1 VGSRGEFST
10 VCARKISPKATN
22 LCILNPGN
30 IGPTKK
36 IKDWKRFLLR
46 KNGKHPTIFFV
57 DMEIMRTLTSSLG
70 KIYTP
75 VCLALCTASSV
86 LASDMVLQK
95 VPPATVPASTKGAS
109 DLGPQATFALINY
122 SVANSRQ
129 ARALYV
135 SSGNDLK
142 LANSMIDDQSATSF
156 GFSADDR
163 SPTAV
168 IDLGKVST
176 VRKLSATYSARAG
189 SIDFYVMKS
198 LPGTTGDDLATT
210 WKVDDKALASL
221 KPVGSTVDDGTKG
234 RASVDFPATTG
245 RYVMLRW
252 TPASHADDAF
262 TVAEVTAS
270 GPDQRNLIAS
280 SRNFSSNTSERTE
293 ATDSK
298 DVADSK
304 DIGDSKDLPEVAA
317 GPPGEGPPPTLPN
330 PPPFTFIPQ
339 LEPASF

>member
-1 VGSRGEFST
+1 M
-10 VCARKISPKATN
+10 VCARKSSPKASA
-22 LCILNPGN
+22 LSILHPGK
-30 IGPTKK
+30 IGLLKK
-36 IKDWKRFLLR
+36 IENWQRFLLR
-46 KNGKHPTIFFV
+46 KNCKGPTIFFV

-70 KIYTP
+70 KIYGP

-86 LASDMVLQK
+86 LASDIVLQK
-95 VPPATVPASTKGAS
+95 VPPVTAPTSADSASR
-109 DLGPQATFALINY
+109 LGPQATFALINY
-122 SVANSRQ
+122 SLASTRQ

-156 GFSADDR
+156 GFSAEDS

-176 VRKLSATYSARAG
+176 VRHLSAMYSARAG

-198 LPGTTGDDLATT
+198 LPGTTGENSPET
-210 WKVDDKALASL
+210 WKLDDKTFASL
-221 KPVGSTVDDGTKG
+221 KPVGSTVDDGTQG

-252 TPASHADDAF
+252 TPASHADSAF

-270 GPDQRNLIAS
+270 GPNKSNLIAS
-280 SRNFSSNTSERTE
+280 SRNFSSATTE
-293 ATDSK
+293 HKVAADSK

-304 DIGDSKDLPEVAA
+304 DLGDAKDLPEPEAPA
-317 GPPGEGPPPTLPN
+317 EGPPPPLPN
-330 PPPFTFIPQ
+330 PPSFTFIPQ
-339 LEPASF
+339 LEPVSF

>member
-1 VGSRGEFST
+1 
-10 VCARKISPKATN
+10 
-22 LCILNPGN
+22 
-30 IGPTKK
+30 
-36 IKDWKRFLLR
+36 
-46 KNGKHPTIFFV
+46 
-57 DMEIMRTLTSSLG
+57 MRTLTSSLG
-70 KIYTP
+70 KIYGP

-86 LASDMVLQK
+86 LASDIVLQK
-95 VPPATVPASTKGAS
+95 VPPVTAPTSTDSASR
-109 DLGPQATFALINY
+109 LGPQATFALINY
-122 SVANSRQ
+122 SLANTRQ

-156 GFSADDR
+156 GFSAEDN

-176 VRKLSATYSARAG
+176 VRHLSATYSARPG

-198 LPGTTGDDLATT
+198 LPGTAGDNSPDT
-210 WKVDDKALASL
+210 WKLDDKTFASL
-221 KPVGSTVDDGTKG
+221 KPVGSAVDDGTQG

-252 TPASHADDAF
+252 TPASHADSAF

-280 SRNFSSNTSERTE
+280 SRNFSSAATERKV
-293 ATDSK
+293 AADSK

-304 DIGDSKDLPEVAA
+304 DLGDSKDLPEE
-317 GPPGEGPPPTLPN
+317 GPPEPPAEGPPPPLPN

-339 LEPASF
+339 LVPVSF

>member
-1 VGSRGEFST
+1 LSREKRDFPL
-10 VCARKISPKATN
+10 VCARKISPKASA
-22 LCILNPGN
+22 LFIIRPGK
-30 IGPTKK
+30 IGLLKK
-36 IKDWKRFLLR
+36 MKGWERFLLR
-46 KNGKHPTIFFV
+46 KNSKRPTIFFV

-70 KIYTP
+70 KIYGP

-86 LASDMVLQK
+86 LASDIVLQK
-95 VPPATVPASTKGAS
+95 VPPVTAPANSAA
-109 DLGPQATFALINY
+109 LGPQATFALINY
-122 SVANSRQ
+122 SLANTRQ

-156 GFSADDR
+156 GFSAEDS

-176 VRKLSATYSARAG
+176 VRHLAATYSARPG
-189 SIDFYVMKS
+189 SIDFYVMKT
-198 LPGTTGDDLATT
+198 LPGTAGENSDT
-210 WKVDDKALASL
+210 WKLDDKTFASL
-221 KPVGSTVDDGTKG
+221 KPVGSAVDDGTQG

-252 TPASHADDAF
+252 TPASHADSSF

-270 GPDQRNLIAS
+270 GPNQRNLIAS
-280 SRNFSSNTSERTE
+280 SRNFSSAATE
-293 ATDSK
+293 HKVAADSK

-304 DIGDSKDLPEVAA
+304 DIADSKDVPEVAQTE
-317 GPPGEGPPPTLPN
+317 PPAEGPPPPLPN

-339 LEPASF
+339 LVPASF

>member
-1 VGSRGEFST
+1 M
-10 VCARKISPKATN
+10 K
-22 LCILNPGN
+22 
-30 IGPTKK
+30 
-36 IKDWKRFLLR
+36 
-46 KNGKHPTIFFV
+46 
-57 DMEIMRTLTSSLG
+57 TLTSSFG
-70 KIYTP
+70 KIYGP

-86 LASDMVLQK
+86 FASDMVLQK
-95 VPPATVPASTKGAS
+95 VPPVTAASANSAS
-109 DLGPQATFALINY
+109 HLGPQATFALINY
-122 SVANSRQ
+122 SLANTRQ

-156 GFSADDR
+156 GFSAEDN

-176 VRKLSATYSARAG
+176 VRHLSATYSARPG

-198 LPGTTGDDLATT
+198 LPGAAGDDSSNT
-210 WKVDDKALASL
+210 WKFDDKTFASL
-221 KPVGSTVDDGTKG
+221 KPVGSAVDDGTQG

-252 TPASHADDAF
+252 TPASHADSSF

-270 GPDQRNLIAS
+270 GPNQRNLIAS
-280 SRNFSSNTSERTE
+280 SRNYSSTTSERTV
-293 ATDSK
+293 AADSK

-304 DIGDSKDLPEVAA
+304 DISDSKDVPEVE
-317 GPPGEGPPPTLPN
+317 PPAEGPPPPLPN

-339 LEPASF
+339 LVPVSF